1 LIRSKKCHNFV
12 ESCLIKDYL
21 IRSNCEQLLK
31 HPFIRDCQ
39 EKQIKLQI
47 KEYLDKTRKFRR
59 SSTHTA
65 QQIKE
70 EIKEKSDDEDDDDD
84 DDDNDDN
91 DDDQLNQD
99 QQLFNEHFT
108 QKENN
113 LNTLRQNFKC
123 VQHFESQS
131 SKLVLLSISFLFLFL
146 FLLDQNENAEDLI
159 CRAPF
164 PCLPGPPI
172 AVPRKA
178 DVSLLIRFDSK

>member
-1 LIRSKKCHNFV
+1 LFRSKKCHNFV
-12 ESCLIKDYL
+12 ESCLVKDYL

-31 HPFIRDCQ
+31 HSFIRDCQ

-84 DDDNDDN
+84 DDD
-91 DDDQLNQD
+91 DDQQDINQQNSD

-131 SKLVLLSISFLFLFL
+131 SKFLFLFSIL
-146 FLLDQNENAEDLI
+146 FCLRLLLDQNENSEDLI

-178 DVSLLIRFDSK
+178 DVSLFI